1 MSSLVINF
9 GLPLAYILIALAFI
23 LAIAFPVYFML
34 TDLKKAK
41 ASLIGV
47 GAVIVVYV
55 VCHLLAS
62 GAPVDVEEKFM
73 VSEGT
78 MKFIDAS
85 IYVVYVLLAITLCT
99 IIFSAVSAVFKK

>member
-1 MSSLVINF
+1 MGSFVINF

-47 GAVIVVYV
+47 GAVVIVYLI
-55 VCHLLAS
+55 CYLLHPAR
-62 GAPVDVEEKFM
+62 PW
-73 VSEGT
+73 
-78 MKFIDAS
+78 
-85 IYVVYVLLAITLCT
+85 TLRKNSWCRK
-99 IIFSAVSAVFKK
+99 AR